1 MSAASRFTSF
11 RGVRDDLSA
20 RHQTALRHPCRLAA
34 ETAHPRFAFT
44 FGGST
49 VVLTVNAGYE

>member
-1 MSAASRFTSF
+1 MASLFTSF
-11 RGVRDDLSA
+11 RGPVDDLSA
-20 RHQTALRHPCRLAA
+20 QRQTALTRPCRLAA

-44 FGGST
+44 FGGAT

>member
-1 MSAASRFTSF
+1 MASPYTSF
-11 RGVRDDLSA
+11 RGTRGDLSA
-20 RHQTALRHPCRLAA
+20 RHQVAMKHPCRLAA

-44 FGGST
+44 FGGAT

>member
-1 MSAASRFTSF
+1 MGSPYTSF
-11 RGVRDDLSA
+11 RGARDDLSA
-20 RHQTALRHPCRLAA
+20 RHQTALKHPCRLAA

-44 FGGST
+44 FGGAT